1 VPSSDLTSQ
10 VSCLATPCSLN
21 AALLLITPSGRQQ
34 AAASKPRRACRW
46 VIQDALKVAAHA
58 LLLAFNVFGVRTW
71 DAGKAGIDGRL
82 LGIRVSGLA
91 CKLGVLRL
99 WPAWCK

>member
-1 VPSSDLTSQ
+1 M
-10 VSCLATPCSLN
+10 TPL
-21 AALLLITPSGRQQ
+21 GRQQ
-34 AAASKPRRACRW
+34 AAPSKPRCGCRW

-71 DAGKAGIDGRL
+71 DAGKASVDGRL

-91 CKLGVLRL
+91 CKVGVVRL
-99 WPAWCK
+99 WPV